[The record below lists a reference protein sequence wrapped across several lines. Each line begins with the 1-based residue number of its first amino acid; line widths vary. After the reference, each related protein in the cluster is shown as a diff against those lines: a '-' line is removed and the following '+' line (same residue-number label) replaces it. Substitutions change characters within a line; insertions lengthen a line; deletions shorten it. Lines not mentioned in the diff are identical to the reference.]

1 MSLLFAAVIV
11 LAMQNPAVETI
22 ASDTMSGIDT
32 PRQAVARSDQ
42 EWAALWQRHA
52 GLGKPAPK
60 VDFSKRTVVA
70 VFLGS
75 RPSAGYR
82 VEVSRTR
89 QEGKTLIV
97 TWREIPP
104 DRDSLLAQVL
114 TSPAHLVSIPRFDG
128 EIKFERAPAK

>member
-1 MSLLFAAVIV
+1 MSLLYAVLIA
-11 LAMQNPAVETI
+11 LAMQTPAVETI

-32 PRQAVARSDQ
+32 PRQAVARNDQ
-42 EWAALWQRHA
+42 QWGALWQQHA
-52 GLGKPAPK
+52 GLGKPAPA

-82 VEVSRTR
+82 VEVSGTR
-89 QEGKTLIV
+89 QEGKTLVV

-104 DRDSLLAQVL
+104 ARDSLLAQVL
-114 TSPAHLVSIPRFDG
+114 TSPAHLVSISKFDG

>member
-1 MSLLFAAVIV
+1 MSLLVAAVIV
-11 LAMQNPAVETI
+11 LAMKTPAVETI
-22 ASDTMSGIDT
+22 ASDAMSGIDT
-32 PRQAVARSDQ
+32 PRQAVARNVQ
-42 EWAALWQRHA
+42 QWAVLWQQHA
-52 GLGKPAPK
+52 GLGKPAPH

-82 VEVSRTR
+82 VEISGTR

-97 TWREIPP
+97 TWREISPA
-104 DRDSLLAQVL
+104 RDSLVAQVL
-114 TSPAHLVSIPRFDG
+114 TSPSHLVSIPRFDG